1 MLNIVV
7 SKKFRKDLSVAMKR
21 GFDMNLLD
29 RVVDM
34 LANEEKLPAQY
45 QDHALIGEYKE
56 FRECHV
62 KPNWLLIYRV
72 DNEDLELYLFRTGT
86 HSDLFK

>member
-7 SKKFRKDLSVAMKR
+7 SKKFRKDLSVAMKC

-34 LANEEKLPAQY
+34 LANEETLPAQY
-45 QDHALIGEYKE
+45 QDHALIGEYKK

>member
-34 LANEEKLPAQY
+34 LANEENC
-45 QDHALIGEYKE
+45 
-56 FRECHV
+56 R
-62 KPNWLLIYRV
+62 
-72 DNEDLELYLFRTGT
+72 
-86 HSDLFK
+86 HSIKTML